1 MEGKHTPGPWRC
13 SPYYVVRAEKDES
26 AVAFPR
32 LQDPK
37 ELGAEEKA
45 SLQLCAAAPDL
56 WDACVA
62 AAELLASGRDMFDA
76 EGKPT
81 EETNALFDKLKAAIF
96 KAEKAP

>member
-13 SPYYVVRAEKDES
+13 SPYYVVRAEKDDS

-45 SLQLCAAAPDL
+45 SL
-56 WDACVA
+56 
-62 AAELLASGRDMFDA
+62 LL
-76 EGKPT
+76 
-81 EETNALFDKLKAAIF
+81 
-96 KAEKAP
+96 